1 MILLDWV
8 VGERFEL
15 LELVGLDLLEELDA
29 LGDDGG
35 EIGLVL
41 WVVG

>member
-8 VGERFEL
+8 VGERLEL
-15 LELVGLDLLEELDA
+15 LELVGLDLLEELDV

>member
-15 LELVGLDLLEELDA
+15 LELVGLDLLKELDA
-29 LGDDGG
+29 LGDDSG